1 MYWAHQNVIFSG
13 ASIMYWVHQYFKR
26 FIQNLGIPEASLIS
40 ARDSGE
46 VFRETGNEFLCP
58 KVFACNLCISC
69 LIYSET
75 GVAHSMHNGMAIQ
88 GVKYI
93 EALVNE
99 LIHLVFV
106 NYLPS
111 AQLFEIFPLAFIPR
125 ISIVTFLGAR
135 ICLKGIKPYSTNKLP
150 SRREEMTKLIVK
162 ISIFSVVIGLRNL
175 YFSPTDWCQVVI
187 GQFVIRQFCY
197 PQVQ

>member
-1 MYWAHQNVIFSG
+1 MYWVHQNVIFSG

-40 ARDSGE
+40 TRDSGE

-58 KVFACNLCISC
+58 KVFACISC

-75 GVAHSMHNGMAIQ
+75 GVAHSVHNGMAIQ

-106 NYLPS
+106 NYLHS
-111 AQLFEIFPLAFIPR
+111 ARLFKIFPLAFILR
-125 ISIVTFLGAR
+125 ISIVTFLGAG

-150 SRREEMTKLIVK
+150 SRREEITKLIIK
-162 ISIFSVVIGLRNL
+162 ISIFSVVVGLRNL

>member
-1 MYWAHQNVIFSG
+1 MYWVHQNVIFSG

-40 ARDSGE
+40 TRDSGE

-58 KVFACNLCISC
+58 KVFACISC

-88 GVKYI
+88 GVKYM

-106 NYLPS
+106 NYLHS
-111 AQLFEIFPLAFIPR
+111 ARLFKIFPLAFILR
-125 ISIVTFLGAR
+125 ISIVTFLGAG

-150 SRREEMTKLIVK
+150 SRREEITKLIIK
-162 ISIFSVVIGLRNL
+162 ISIQTILSCGWFKKLIFFTNWLMPS
-175 YFSPTDWCQVVI
+175 
-187 GQFVIRQFCY
+187 CY
-197 PQVQ
+197 WTVCY